1 MFVKFCK
8 MPNKTKWEIERY
20 IYIIEIG
27 KEWTDTTRK
36 RHRRIKKK
44 KKKNEA
50 TEIMRNTCCWIMNS
64 IGATWEMKNRK
75 IDVFLL
81 FSFQRY
87 EYMPTNGIT
96 NTINRKITTI
106 NQQKCKHRI
115 RNDILWTERIYTN
128 NKNGSRTKCENPSLV
143 NILCSRCSLFCSV
156 LLCSTYDIFN
166 LYQLFIYSSI
176 QCWDYCT
183 Q

>member
-1 MFVKFCK
+1 
-8 MPNKTKWEIERY
+8 
-20 IYIIEIG
+20 
-27 KEWTDTTRK
+27 
-36 RHRRIKKK
+36 
-44 KKKNEA
+44 
-50 TEIMRNTCCWIMNS
+50 MNS

-115 RNDILWTERIYTN
+115 WNDILWTERIYTN

-143 NILCSRCSLFCSV
+143 NILCSRCSLLCSA
-156 LLCSTYDIFN
+156 LLCSTLLK
-166 LYQLFIYSSI
+166 LYLRYFQFISAFYLFINPVLRLLYTVAQTQCRTDSLVRI
-176 QCWDYCT
+176 QN
-183 Q
+183 